1 MIAVD
6 IVRDGK
12 GLAKLLRAF
21 DPGSGPFIILP
32 NWHCT
37 MTGYGTDARTL
48 ECVLEALPGEK
59 TVIEAHDDA
68 RTNDPGRFEG
78 LDLAAAR
85 EHWDYLKEQDQVFL
99 KETGIARVLKKHG
112 AHYLNVTDEVWA
124 GRAADADQVQ
134 AEVERR
140 YGPVGH
146 AELYGMVPRRLW
158 EARGATL
165 INFAKMK
172 GGLTDSG
179 LFFSLSMKNLFGL
192 IPVPSRM
199 VEYHGADDQGLA
211 RSIVDMNQIYCT
223 LFRVISLCEAM
234 HNTRLTGTARF
245 GEDAALLEDLGLAA
259 ASDRAVELDA
269 WVVAALGDNPADRHF
284 LQLGSEVF
292 GPWDEKGFPPLPSEA
307 GERLRQIMSRG
318 G

>member
-1 MIAVD
+1 MIAAD

-12 GLAKLLRAF
+12 ALAELLRAF
-21 DPGSGPFIILP
+21 DPGNGPFIILP

-59 TVIEAHDDA
+59 TVIEAHDAA
-68 RTNDPGRFEG
+68 RTNDPARFEG

-85 EHWDYLKEQDQVFL
+85 EHWDYLKEQDQIFL
-99 KETGIARVLKKHG
+99 KETGIAGVLEKHG
-112 AHYLNVTDEVWA
+112 ADYLNVTDEVWA
-124 GRAADADQVQ
+124 GCVADADQVQ

-140 YGPVGH
+140 YGPVRH

-172 GGLTDSG
+172 AGLIDNG

-199 VEYHGADDQGLA
+199 EYHGADDQGLA

-223 LFRVISLCEAM
+223 LFRVISVCEAI
-234 HNTRLTGTARF
+234 HNTRLTGAARF
-245 GEDAALLEDLGLAA
+245 GEDAALVADLGLAA
-259 ASDRAVELDA
+259 ASDRAVDLDA
-269 WVVAALGDNPADRHF
+269 WLVAALGDNPADRHF
-284 LQLGSEVF
+284 LQLGAEVF
-292 GPWDEKGFPPLPSEA
+292 GPWDENGFPPLPTETA
-307 GERLRQIMSRG
+307 QRLAEIMSCPGR
-318 G
+318 